1 MKNMIQYL
9 PFALIVLGII
19 SIAVSA
25 FMLFKPLGFLVVGGG
40 LFLLAYILV
49 PKGANP

>member
-1 MKNMIQYL
+1 MKNIMQYL

-25 FMLFKPLGFLVVGGG
+25 FMLFKPLGFLVVGVG

-49 PKGANP
+49 PKGANT

>member
-1 MKNMIQYL
+1 MKKMMTYV

-19 SIAVSA
+19 SIIISA
-25 FMLFKPLGFLVVGGG
+25 FMIFKPLGFLMVGIG
-40 LFLLAYILV
+40 LFVLAYILV

>member
-1 MKNMIQYL
+1 MKNIMQYL

-19 SIAVSA
+19 SISVSA
-25 FMLFKPLGFLVVGGG
+25 FMLFKPLGFLVVGVG

-49 PKGANP
+49 PKGANT

>member
-9 PFALIVLGII
+9 PFILIVLGII
-19 SIAVSA
+19 SISVSA
-25 FMLFKPLGFLVVGGG
+25 FMLFKPLGFLVVGVG

-49 PKGANP
+49 PKGANT

>member
-9 PFALIVLGII
+9 PFILIVLGII
-19 SIAVSA
+19 SISVSA
-25 FMLFKPLGFLVVGGG
+25 FMLFKPLGFLIVGVG

-49 PKGANP
+49 PKGANT

>member
-1 MKNMIQYL
+1 MKKMMTYV

-19 SIAVSA
+19 SIIIST
-25 FMLFKPLGFLVVGGG
+25 FMIFKPLGFLIFGIG
-40 LFLLAYILV
+40 LFVLAYILV